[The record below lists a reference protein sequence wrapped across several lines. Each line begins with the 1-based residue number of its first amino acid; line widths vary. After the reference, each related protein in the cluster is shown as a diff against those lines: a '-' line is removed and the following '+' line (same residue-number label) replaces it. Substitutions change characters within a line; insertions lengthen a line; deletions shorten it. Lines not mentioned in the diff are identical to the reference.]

1 MHTDFVVVTDRMRAA
16 YQSEPEYLEA
26 LVERINVSIR
36 TLLMSMVGRDL
47 PVVDPVVKFE
57 A

>member
-1 MHTDFVVVTDRMRAA
+1 MRAA
-16 YQSEPEYLEA
+16 YQSNPEYLEA

-36 TLLMSMVGRDL
+36 TLLMSMAGRDL
-47 PVVDPVVKFE
+47 RVTDPVVKFE

>member
-16 YQSEPEYLEA
+16 YQSNPEYLEA

-36 TLLMSMVGRDL
+36 TLLMSMAGRDL
-47 PVVDPVVKFE
+47 RVTDPVVKFE